1 MLGQFWFPVLPS
13 LGVAV
18 TNPALTPTM
27 VNMLPP
33 PHMIRLTPTRRRFA
47 AYLLLAVG
55 YLASGKLALL
65 LAVPP
70 G

>member
-1 MLGQFWFPVLPS
+1 
-13 LGVAV
+13 
-18 TNPALTPTM
+18 
-27 VNMLPP
+27 
-33 PHMIRLTPTRRRFA
+33 MIRLTPTRRRFA